1 MRKYLTIG
9 LFVVTV
15 AIVTGCGTKTPAPT
29 PQTTQA
35 PTTQNT
41 PAPTSPSPTTVA
53 SGKDVYDKNCASCH
67 GAGGAGGMSPALN
80 DEKRTQ
86 AEVLAITT
94 AGKGNTTGKNMPA
107 FATKLTPAE
116 IIAVSKY
123 VADMKK

>member
-1 MRKYLTIG
+1 MKKYFMVALIVGTAA
-9 LFVVTV
+9 VV
-15 AIVTGCGTKTPAPT
+15 AGCGTKAPAPT

-41 PAPTSPSPTTVA
+41 PAPTSPAPTTTA
-53 SGKDVYDKNCASCH
+53 NGKDIYDKNCASCH
-67 GAGGAGGMSPALN
+67 GAGGAGGMAPALN

-86 AEVLAITT
+86 AAVLAITT

-107 FATKLTPAE
+107 YATKLTPAE